1 MGEEKKNIV
10 WSHSSLGKLLNN
22 PAEYYLD
29 YVVGIKPKQE
39 KTALSLGSAVH
50 WGLENGTSDLQEY
63 YNEKGNFK
71 QWNNYSDEQCMAE
84 AIVDAYLRLK
94 DQLYK
99 QLLKDEETGEILE
112 IIEEFHELKLTS
124 HIHSIIFEDGHDF
137 LGIIDLLL
145 LTSKG
150 WILIDYKTGSQKVDY
165 DEYKSQLFKYINL
178 LEFNFPEVPL
188 YKLGVIHLQKTNIR
202 RKRDES
208 DYSYRQRIKMEYDLN
223 EDNLIEAHTYDRSE
237 FDEKQLENYIKDL
250 SQMMDNARLI
260 KDNNLFYINYSN
272 IKGMYGASQY
282 YDIFYK
288 TKDNHALYIIK
299 DTIYDEFDNK
309 LTEYRNCEPIDM
321 MVLDGKDLLNKYS
334 KFKEETE
341 KLTLE
346 GFNTKDKLFT
356 ELKKK
361 YTCDDKLLNEYLTT
375 YKKGY

>member
-1 MGEEKKNIV
+1 MEEQKKIV
-10 WSHSSLGKLLNN
+10 PWSHSSLAKLLNN

-29 YVVGIKPKQE
+29 YIAGIKPKQE

-50 WGLENGTSDLQEY
+50 AGLELGTSDLTQY

-84 AIVDAYLRLK
+84 CIVEAYLRRK
-94 DQLYK
+94 DDIYK
-99 QLLKDEETGEILE
+99 EFLTDESGEILN

-124 HIHSIIFEDGHDF
+124 HIDSVVYPDGHDF

-145 LTSKG
+145 LTEKG

-202 RKRDES
+202 RKRDEN
-208 DYSYRQRIKMEYDLN
+208 DYSYRKRIKMEYDLN

-237 FDEKQLENYIKDL
+237 FDANQLANYIKDL
-250 SQMMDNARLI
+250 SQMMDSARLI
-260 KDNNLFYINYSN
+260 KENKLFYINYSN

-288 TKDNHALYIIK
+288 TKDNYALYIIK

-321 MVLDGKDLLNKYS
+321 MVLDGKNLLNKYS
-334 KFKEETE
+334 KFKEETD
-341 KLTLE
+341 KLTME
-346 GFNTKDKLFT
+346 GFNTKDKLFM

-361 YTCDDKLLNEYLTT
+361 YTCDDKLLNQYLMT